1 MKRKKAIV
9 ISAIVALLIAAA
21 YAVADATVV
30 KTAPLQFGIME
41 TFDNYEERLEGSDL
55 AVVAVLNGEP
65 ENVVYYEDGLPTP
78 SSHHLSDIFIQKV
91 IKGDESLEGST
102 ITIREPYYIVD
113 NGWAPGV
120 TEIYY
125 GDYTALQKGAE
136 YLLFLGWTESWGQY
150 GIASAHEGKFDLSEH
165 DEEEKRAVEQNPRL
179 QKLRSDIL
187 ANVELELD

>member
-1 MKRKKAIV
+1 MKRKKAMM
-9 ISAIVALLIAAA
+9 ISAIVALIAATV
-21 YAVADATVV
+21 YVIADATVV
-30 KTAPLQFGIME
+30 KTAPLQLGMME
-41 TFDNYEERLEGSDL
+41 TFENYEERLEGSDL

-65 ENVVYYEDGLPTP
+65 ENVVYYEDGLPDG
-78 SSHHLSDIFIQKV
+78 HRLSDIFIQKV

-113 NGWAPGV
+113 NGLAPSV

-150 GIASAHEGKFDLSEH
+150 GIASAHEGKFDLSQL